1 MAHFTVGD
9 LRSKLGGRQAPVE
22 DDQPGAGA
30 RASEQGE
37 IEVEAVLP
45 HEADQ
50 LAGACDAVREIIGNP
65 RAGAVELGK
74 VDDTCGG
81 AECGTARVVPR
92 PIFGILAKTT
102 DFRKEPH
109 VTSPRIRARA
119 PRSTPD
125 TPPRP
130 RGFRTLRLA
139 PALP

>member
-74 VDDTCGG
+74 VEDKCGG
-81 AECGTARVVPR
+81 AEAGTDRVVPR
-92 PIFGILAKTT
+92 TNFGIWA
-102 DFRKEPH
+102 
-109 VTSPRIRARA
+109 AN
-119 PRSTPD
+119 
-125 TPPRP
+125 
-130 RGFRTLRLA
+130 RTLRTTQQNERRA
-139 PALP
+139 VREERART

>member
-74 VDDTCGG
+74 STIRVAVRSAARLGSCRAQYSGDWPRLRISGKSPMSHTLELDT
-81 AECGTARVVPR
+81 
-92 PIFGILAKTT
+92 K
-102 DFRKEPH
+102 
-109 VTSPRIRARA
+109 
-119 PRSTPD
+119 ST
-125 TPPRP
+125 
-130 RGFRTLRLA
+130 RTNSSHR
-139 PALP
+139 

>member
-74 VDDTCGG
+74 VDDTSGG
-81 AECGTARVVPR
+81 EECGPARVVAPQTLGTLPR
-92 PIFGILAKTT
+92 NK
-102 DFRKEPH
+102 DFP
-109 VTSPRIRARA
+109 
-119 PRSTPD
+119 
-125 TPPRP
+125 
-130 RGFRTLRLA
+130 
-139 PALP
+139 